1 MPQNSGNAGI
11 GAIVKAFPT
20 RFFAGRLF
28 LLGLFGG
35 FFLAPSV
42 SIAQSPPEGKTR
54 SPLHAR
60 LFATSAGSPSR
71 LSPAAIYRTLSP
83 AVVAVAGFNSEGK
96 GELGAGSLVTR
107 RGDVLTNAHVIMD
120 KETGRPFVHLFVY
133 YKPDKLSGDPA
144 LDLRHRTRATLERYD
159 TRLDL
164 ALLRPAEPPPF
175 PARISLGKASD
186 VVPGQR
192 VVAIGN
198 PESGGLWSMTEGII
212 STQILDFEGVPGKNV
227 FQTDAGMN
235 RGNSGGPLLDSRGR
249 MVGVDTAIAR
259 KSADG
264 LAITSINFSLQSDV
278 VSKWIRRSGGWP
290 APEAKPAVIASAP
303 PRPTSPETQT
313 PNAPETPPSPSQ
325 SGSVSPQN
333 NENQPHL
340 PGLVTPPHPF
350 KARSVLEREMEK
362 LENLGQSMHRDI
374 EKKLGG
380 KALLPPN

>member
-1 MPQNSGNAGI
+1 MKPSMTLFVSGI
-11 GAIVKAFPT
+11 P
-20 RFFAGRLF
+20 L
-28 LLGLFGG
+28 LLGLLGG
-35 FFLAPSV
+35 VALPPSA
-42 SIAQSPPEGKTR
+42 SMAQSAMPSEPP
-54 SPLHAR
+54 PLR
-60 LFATSAGSPSR
+60 TPVNGPLFANPTGSPSR
-71 LSPAAIYRTLSP
+71 LSPATIYRTLSP
-83 AVVAVAGFNSEGK
+83 AVVAVAGFNEEGK

-144 LDLRHRTRATLERYD
+144 LDLRHRTSATLERYD

-164 ALLRPAEPPPF
+164 AILRPAAPPPF
-175 PARISLGKASD
+175 SSRISLGNASD

-259 KSADG
+259 KAADG
-264 LAITSINFSLQSDV
+264 LAITSINFSIQSDV
-278 VSKWIRRSGGWP
+278 VARWIRDSGGWP
-290 APEAKPAVIASAP
+290 NPAAKSTVLPSSPGTPVDTPPPAPSP
-303 PRPTSPETQT
+303 PTEHPTSPKAPGTQ
-313 PNAPETPPSPSQ
+313 SP
-325 SGSVSPQN
+325 
-333 NENQPHL
+333 L

-350 KARSVLEREMEK
+350 HAKSVLEKEMEK
-362 LENLGQSMHRDI
+362 LENMGQSMHRNI
-374 EKKLGG
+374 QKELGG